1 MSLKDQFGK
10 DVLLTGWGHSRFG
23 KLTDETLESLIVQ
36 VATEAIGNAGIEAGQ
51 IDEIYLG
58 QFNSGMMPLAF
69 PSSLALQVSD
79 QLANVPSTRVENAC
93 ASGSAAFQQG
103 TKSLLAGTAKTVL
116 VIGAEKMTQAGAD
129 VVGAALLGA
138 DYDMAGKAS
147 TTGFTGLFAEVA
159 KHYGKRYGYGNG
171 KLGDVLGTIAAKNHR
186 NGVDNPYAQL
196 RKDLG
201 EEFCRTVSDKN
212 PMVADPLRRT
222 DCSPVSDGAAAV
234 VLSVAPTGGATAPVR
249 LAGFG
254 QANDFFPAERRDPT
268 EFAATRAS
276 WQRALGMA
284 GVGLEELD
292 FAEVHD
298 CFTIAELL
306 MYEAMGLTERG
317 QGARAL
323 EEGWVFKDGKLP
335 VNVSGGLKAKGH
347 PVGATGVSQHVIAA
361 MQLTGTAGAHAVG
374 QPAPG
379 SGAEHGRRGHRQL
392 RQRARSRLESNE
404 GADTAH
410 LPAGM
415 GCICPAFVFPRLRGR
430 PSARLNSFPAHPP
443 QMRGA
448 PMRAT
453 IIHGPGDIRVEDR
466 DYPTL
471 QLPTDVIVKVT
482 ASCVC
487 GSDLWPYRGVKPT
500 HKPSAIGHE
509 FIGTVESIGEDVKDL
524 AVGDFVIAPFVVS
537 CGECPQCL
545 ERRHGRL
552 RPPRRLGRQG

>member
-1 MSLKDQFGK
+1 MSLREQFGK

-23 KLTDETLESLIVQ
+23 KLADETLESLIVE
-36 VATEAIGNAGIEAGQ
+36 VAAEAIGNAGIEPGQ

-69 PSSLALQVSD
+69 PSSLALQVSG
-79 QLANVPSTRVENAC
+79 QLANVPATRVENAC

-103 TKSLLAGTAKTVL
+103 AKSLLAGTAKTVL
-116 VIGAEKMTQAGAD
+116 VIGAEKMTHAGAD

-159 KHYGKRYGYGNG
+159 KHYEKRYGAGAG
-171 KLGDVLGTIAAKNHR
+171 SGALGDVLGTIAAKNHR

-234 VLSVAPTGGATAPVR
+234 VLSVSPTAGATAPVR

-268 EFAATRAS
+268 AFAATRMS
-276 WQRALGMA
+276 WQRALAMA
-284 GVGLEELD
+284 GVGLEDLD

-306 MYEAMGLTERG
+306 MYEAMGLTEPG
-317 QGARAL
+317 QGARAVQ
-323 EEGWVFKDGKLP
+323 EGWVFKDGKLP

-347 PVGATGVSQHVIAA
+347 PVGATGVSQHVVAA
-361 MQLTGTAGAHAVG
+361 MQLTGTAGDMQLGTARRAAVQNMG
-374 QPAPG
+374 GVGIANYV
-379 SGAEHGRRGHRQL
+379 SV
-392 RQRARSRLESNE
+392 LE
-404 GADTAH
+404 
-410 LPAGM
+410 
-415 GCICPAFVFPRLRGR
+415 
-430 PSARLNSFPAHPP
+430 
-443 QMRGA
+443 
-448 PMRAT
+448 
-453 IIHGPGDIRVEDR
+453 
-466 DYPTL
+466 
-471 QLPTDVIVKVT
+471 
-482 ASCVC
+482 
-487 GSDLWPYRGVKPT
+487 
-500 HKPSAIGHE
+500 
-509 FIGTVESIGEDVKDL
+509 
-524 AVGDFVIAPFVVS
+524 AV
-537 CGECPQCL
+537 
-545 ERRHGRL
+545 
-552 RPPRRLGRQG
+552 

>member
-1 MSLKDQFGK
+1 MSLKEQFGK

-36 VATEAIGNAGIEAGQ
+36 VATEAIGNAGIEPGQ

-69 PSSLALQVSD
+69 PSSLALQVSE

-116 VIGAEKMTQAGAD
+116 VIGAEKMTHAGAD

-138 DYDMAGKAS
+138 DYDMAGKSS

-159 KHYGKRYGYGNG
+159 KHYEKRYGPVS
-171 KLGDVLGTIAAKNHR
+171 DVLGTIAAKNHR

-234 VLSVAPTGGATAPVR
+234 VLSVSPTSGATAPVR

-254 QANDFFPAERRDPT
+254 HANDFFPAERRDPT
-268 EFAATRAS
+268 AFAATRAS
-276 WQRALGMA
+276 WQRALAMA
-284 GVGLEELD
+284 GVGLDGLD

-306 MYEAMGLTERG
+306 MYEAMGLTEPG
-317 QGARAL
+317 QGSRAL
-323 EEGWVFKDGKLP
+323 TEGWVFKDGKLP

-361 MQLTGTAGAHAVG
+361 MQLTGTAGDM
-374 QPAPG
+374 
-379 SGAEHGRRGHRQL
+379 QL
-392 RQRARSRLESNE
+392 TN
-404 GADTAH
+404 
-410 LPAGM
+410 
-415 GCICPAFVFPRLRGR
+415 
-430 PSARLNSFPAHPP
+430 
-443 QMRGA
+443 
-448 PMRAT
+448 
-453 IIHGPGDIRVEDR
+453 
-466 DYPTL
+466 
-471 QLPTDVIVKVT
+471 
-482 ASCVC
+482 
-487 GSDLWPYRGVKPT
+487 
-500 HKPSAIGHE
+500 
-509 FIGTVESIGEDVKDL
+509 
-524 AVGDFVIAPFVVS
+524 
-537 CGECPQCL
+537 
-545 ERRHGRL
+545 
-552 RPPRRLGRQG
+552 PRRAAVQNMGGVGIANYVSVLEAV

>member
-1 MSLKDQFGK
+1 MSLREQFGK

-36 VATEAIGNAGIEAGQ
+36 VATEAIGNAGIEPGQ

-69 PSSLALQVSD
+69 PSSLALQVSE

-116 VIGAEKMTQAGAD
+116 VIGAEKMTHAGAD

-147 TTGFTGLFAEVA
+147 STGFTGLFAEVA
-159 KHYGKRYGYGNG
+159 KHYEKRYGARR
-171 KLGDVLGTIAAKNHR
+171 KLSDVLGTIAAKNHR

-254 QANDFFPAERRDPT
+254 HANDFFPTERRDPT
-268 EFAATRAS
+268 AFNATRAS

-306 MYEAMGLTERG
+306 MYEAMGLTEPG
-317 QGARAL
+317 QGSRAI

-361 MQLTGTAGAHAVG
+361 MQLTGTAG
-374 QPAPG
+374 
-379 SGAEHGRRGHRQL
+379 
-392 RQRARSRLESNE
+392 
-404 GADTAH
+404 D
-410 LPAGM
+410 M
-415 GCICPAFVFPRLRGR
+415 
-430 PSARLNSFPAHPP
+430 
-443 QMRGA
+443 
-448 PMRAT
+448 
-453 IIHGPGDIRVEDR
+453 
-466 DYPTL
+466 
-471 QLPTDVIVKVT
+471 QLPTARRAAVQNM
-482 ASCVC
+482 
-487 GSDLWPYRGVKPT
+487 GGVGIANYV
-500 HKPSAIGHE
+500 SVLE
-509 FIGTVESIGEDVKDL
+509 
-524 AVGDFVIAPFVVS
+524 AV
-537 CGECPQCL
+537 
-545 ERRHGRL
+545 
-552 RPPRRLGRQG
+552 

>member
-1 MSLKDQFGK
+1 MSLKEQFGK

-23 KLTDETLESLIVQ
+23 KLADETLESLIVQ
-36 VATEAIGNAGIEAGQ
+36 VSTEAISNAGIEAGQ

-79 QLANVPSTRVENAC
+79 QLANVPATRVENAC

-116 VIGAEKMTQAGAD
+116 VIGAEKMTHAGAD
-129 VVGAALLGA
+129 VVGAGLLGA

-159 KHYGKRYGYGNG
+159 KHYGKRYGDGD
-171 KLGDVLGTIAAKNHR
+171 LGDVLGSIAAKNHR

-201 EEFCRTVSDKN
+201 EDFCRTVSDKN

-234 VLSVAPTGGATAPVR
+234 VLSTSPTGGAVAPVR

-254 QANDFFPAERRDPT
+254 HANDFFPAARRDPVAF
-268 EFAATRAS
+268 EATRVS
-276 WQRALGMA
+276 WQRALAMA
-284 GVGLEELD
+284 GVGLQDLD

-306 MYEAMGLTERG
+306 MYEAMGLTDRG

-323 EEGWVFKDGKLP
+323 VEGWVYKDGKLP

-361 MQLTGTAGAHAVG
+361 MQLSGTAGDM
-374 QPAPG
+374 
-379 SGAEHGRRGHRQL
+379 QL
-392 RQRARSRLESNE
+392 
-404 GADTAH
+404 
-410 LPAGM
+410 AG
-415 GCICPAFVFPRLRGR
+415 
-430 PSARLNSFPAHPP
+430 
-443 QMRGA
+443 
-448 PMRAT
+448 
-453 IIHGPGDIRVEDR
+453 
-466 DYPTL
+466 
-471 QLPTDVIVKVT
+471 
-482 ASCVC
+482 
-487 GSDLWPYRGVKPT
+487 
-500 HKPSAIGHE
+500 
-509 FIGTVESIGEDVKDL
+509 
-524 AVGDFVIAPFVVS
+524 
-537 CGECPQCL
+537 
-545 ERRHGRL
+545 
-552 RPPRRLGRQG
+552 PRRAAVQNMGGVGIANYVSVLEAL

>member
-1 MSLKDQFGK
+1 MSLKEQFGK

-36 VATEAIGNAGIEAGQ
+36 VATDAITNAGIEAGQ

-69 PSSLALQVSD
+69 PSSLALQVSPD
-79 QLANVPSTRVENAC
+79 LANVAATRVENAC

-116 VIGAEKMTQAGAD
+116 VIGAEKMTHAGAD

-159 KHYGKRYGYGNG
+159 KHYGKRYGASAGN
-171 KLGDVLGTIAAKNHR
+171 LSDVLGTIAAKNHR

-234 VLSVAPTGGATAPVR
+234 VLSTSPTGGATAPVR

-254 QANDFFPAERRDPT
+254 HANDFFPAELRDPT
-268 EFAATRAS
+268 AFAATRMS
-276 WQRALGMA
+276 WQRALAMA
-284 GVGLEELD
+284 GVGLEDLD

-306 MYEAMGLTERG
+306 MYEAMGLTEPG
-317 QGARAL
+317 QGARAVT
-323 EEGWVFKDGKLP
+323 EGWVFKDGTLP

-361 MQLTGTAGAHAVG
+361 MQLTGTAGDM
-374 QPAPG
+374 
-379 SGAEHGRRGHRQL
+379 QL
-392 RQRARSRLESNE
+392 GRARRAAVQNMGGVGIANYVSVLE
-404 GADTAH
+404 
-410 LPAGM
+410 
-415 GCICPAFVFPRLRGR
+415 
-430 PSARLNSFPAHPP
+430 
-443 QMRGA
+443 
-448 PMRAT
+448 
-453 IIHGPGDIRVEDR
+453 
-466 DYPTL
+466 
-471 QLPTDVIVKVT
+471 
-482 ASCVC
+482 
-487 GSDLWPYRGVKPT
+487 
-500 HKPSAIGHE
+500 
-509 FIGTVESIGEDVKDL
+509 
-524 AVGDFVIAPFVVS
+524 AV
-537 CGECPQCL
+537 
-545 ERRHGRL
+545 
-552 RPPRRLGRQG
+552 

>member
-10 DVLLTGWGHSRFG
+10 DVLLIGWGHSRFG
-23 KLTDETLESLIVQ
+23 KLTDDTLESLIVQ
-36 VATEAIGNAGIEAGQ
+36 VATEAIGNARIEAGQ

-159 KHYGKRYGYGNG
+159 KHYGKRYGSGS
-171 KLGDVLGTIAAKNHR
+171 LGDVLGTIAAKNHR

-234 VLSVAPTGGATAPVR
+234 VLSVAPTGGVTAPVR

-361 MQLTGTAGAHAVG
+361 MQLTGTAGAM
-374 QPAPG
+374 
-379 SGAEHGRRGHRQL
+379 QL
-392 RQRARSRLESNE
+392 AN
-404 GADTAH
+404 
-410 LPAGM
+410 
-415 GCICPAFVFPRLRGR
+415 
-430 PSARLNSFPAHPP
+430 
-443 QMRGA
+443 
-448 PMRAT
+448 
-453 IIHGPGDIRVEDR
+453 
-466 DYPTL
+466 
-471 QLPTDVIVKVT
+471 
-482 ASCVC
+482 
-487 GSDLWPYRGVKPT
+487 
-500 HKPSAIGHE
+500 
-509 FIGTVESIGEDVKDL
+509 
-524 AVGDFVIAPFVVS
+524 
-537 CGECPQCL
+537 
-545 ERRHGRL
+545 
-552 RPPRRLGRQG
+552 PRRAAVQNMGGVGIANYVSVLEAV

>member
-1 MSLKDQFGK
+1 MSLKEQFGK

-23 KLTDETLESLIVQ
+23 KLTNETLESLIVQ
-36 VATEAIGNAGIEAGQ
+36 VATEAIGNAGIEPGQ

-69 PSSLALQVSD
+69 PSSLALQVSE

-116 VIGAEKMTQAGAD
+116 VIGAEKMTHAGAD

-147 TTGFTGLFAEVA
+147 STGFTGLFAEVA
-159 KHYGKRYGYGNG
+159 KHYEKRYGPVS
-171 KLGDVLGTIAAKNHR
+171 DVLGTIAAKNHR

-234 VLSVAPTGGATAPVR
+234 VLSVSPTGGATAPVR

-254 QANDFFPAERRDPT
+254 QANDFFPTDRRDPT
-268 EFAATRAS
+268 AFSATRAS

-306 MYEAMGLTERG
+306 MYEAMGLTEPG
-317 QGARAL
+317 QGSRAI

-335 VNVSGGLKAKGH
+335 INVSGGLKAKGH

-361 MQLTGTAGAHAVG
+361 MQLTGKAG
-374 QPAPG
+374 
-379 SGAEHGRRGHRQL
+379 
-392 RQRARSRLESNE
+392 
-404 GADTAH
+404 D
-410 LPAGM
+410 M
-415 GCICPAFVFPRLRGR
+415 
-430 PSARLNSFPAHPP
+430 
-443 QMRGA
+443 
-448 PMRAT
+448 
-453 IIHGPGDIRVEDR
+453 
-466 DYPTL
+466 
-471 QLPTDVIVKVT
+471 QLPTARRAAVQNM
-482 ASCVC
+482 
-487 GSDLWPYRGVKPT
+487 GGVGIANYV
-500 HKPSAIGHE
+500 SVLE
-509 FIGTVESIGEDVKDL
+509 
-524 AVGDFVIAPFVVS
+524 AV
-537 CGECPQCL
+537 
-545 ERRHGRL
+545 
-552 RPPRRLGRQG
+552 

>member
-1 MSLKDQFGK
+1 MSLKEQFGK

-23 KLTDETLESLIVQ
+23 KLSEETLESLIVQ
-36 VATEAIGNAGIEAGQ
+36 VATEAIGNAGIEPGQ

-159 KHYGKRYGYGNG
+159 KHYGKRYGDGNG
-171 KLGDVLGTIAAKNHR
+171 KLGYVLGTIAAKNHR

-201 EEFCRTVSDKN
+201 EDFCRTVSDKN

-234 VLSVAPTGGATAPVR
+234 VLSIAPTGGATAPAR

-254 QANDFFPAERRDPT
+254 QANDFFPSERRDPT

-276 WQRALGMA
+276 WQRALAMA
-284 GVGLEELD
+284 GVGLDDLD

-323 EEGWVFKDGKLP
+323 EEGWVFKDGRLP

-361 MQLTGTAGAHAVG
+361 MQLTGTAGDM
-374 QPAPG
+374 
-379 SGAEHGRRGHRQL
+379 QL
-392 RQRARSRLESNE
+392 
-404 GADTAH
+404 
-410 LPAGM
+410 
-415 GCICPAFVFPRLRGR
+415 
-430 PSARLNSFPAHPP
+430 
-443 QMRGA
+443 
-448 PMRAT
+448 
-453 IIHGPGDIRVEDR
+453 
-466 DYPTL
+466 
-471 QLPTDVIVKVT
+471 
-482 ASCVC
+482 AS
-487 GSDLWPYRGVKPT
+487 
-500 HKPSAIGHE
+500 
-509 FIGTVESIGEDVKDL
+509 
-524 AVGDFVIAPFVVS
+524 
-537 CGECPQCL
+537 
-545 ERRHGRL
+545 
-552 RPPRRLGRQG
+552 PRRAAVQNMGGVGIANYVSVLEAV